1 MVGSFIEYYIN
12 QSNQNPEFNSLF
24 LDILKLDETHILR
37 EKLIRETENLMN
49 RFLRYNEINS
59 LPNDIDLRI
68 IRILAKK
75 NPRWLYT
82 NRIVVEKLSKII
94 KLQE

>member
-12 QSNQNPEFNSLF
+12 QGNQNPEFNSLF

-49 RFLRYNEINS
+49 RFLRYNEYN
-59 LPNDIDLRI
+59 
-68 IRILAKK
+68 
-75 NPRWLYT
+75 
-82 NRIVVEKLSKII
+82 
-94 KLQE
+94 